1 MQRMFINNQSLTT
14 FLFTSNDWTNLN
26 VNKINGF
33 LYGLLSS
40 ASFGLIPL
48 FTIPAMHQGMNFWSI
63 LLYRFL
69 FAMLALAG
77 ILLLDKQSFRI
88 HKQEICPLLLLA
100 FLYDS
105 SAVFLFWGYQSMS
118 SGIATTLHF
127 MYPVLTTLVMMF
139 FFREKKSIWRI
150 GAILLAISG
159 VFFLSHGDSTGTIT
173 GLGVCIVLL
182 SALGY
187 ALYLVTVSQLKKFKM
202 KGLKMTFYVFLF
214 GGILLF
220 IGTQIAG
227 IEIHGIPNRITLGN
241 LVMLALVPT
250 VISNLALV
258 RAIKNI
264 GSTLTSVLG
273 AMEPVTAICI
283 GILVFSEP
291 FTQSIALGILLI
303 ISAVTVII
311 MKR

>member
-1 MQRMFINNQSLTT
+1 M
-14 FLFTSNDWTNLN
+14 
-26 VNKINGF
+26 NKVNGF

-48 FTIPAMHQGMNFWSI
+48 FTIPAMHRGMDFWSI

-77 ILLLDKQSFRI
+77 ILLIDKQSFRI
-88 HKQEICPLLLLA
+88 RKHEILPLLLLA
-100 FLYDS
+100 FLYDC
-105 SAVFLFWGYQSMS
+105 SALFLFWGYRFMA
-118 SGIATTLHF
+118 SGIATTIHF
-127 MYPVLTTLVMMF
+127 MYPVLTTLVMMAF
-139 FFREKKSIWRI
+139 FHEKRSFWRMA
-150 GAILLAISG
+150 AIALAVSG
-159 VFFLSHGDSTGTIT
+159 VFFLSQGDTTGSIT
-173 GLGVCIVLL
+173 GLGVFIVLL

-187 ALYLVTVSQLKKFKM
+187 ALYLVTVSQLKKLEM

-214 GGILLF
+214 GGVLLF
-220 IGTQIAG
+220 AGTEIAG
-227 IEIHGIPNRITLGN
+227 IGLQAIPDRTTLGN

-250 VISNLALV
+250 VVSNLALV

-273 AMEPVTAICI
+273 AMEPVTAVCV
-283 GILVFSEP
+283 GILIFGEP
-291 FTQSIALGILLI
+291 FTGSIALGILLI

-311 MKR
+311 LKR

>member
-1 MQRMFINNQSLTT
+1 M
-14 FLFTSNDWTNLN
+14 
-26 VNKINGF
+26 NKLNGF

-48 FTIPAMHQGMNFWSI
+48 FTVPAIHEGMVFWSI

-77 ILLLDKQSFRI
+77 ILMLDKQSFRI
-88 HKQEICPLLLLA
+88 RPKEILPLMLLA
-100 FLYDS
+100 LLYNC
-105 SAVFLFWGYQSMS
+105 SAIFLFWGYQFMA
-118 SGIATTLHF
+118 SGVATTLHF
-127 MYPVLTTLVMMF
+127 MYPVFTTLIMMLF
-139 FFREKKSIWRI
+139 FGEKKSFWRM
-150 GAILLAISG
+150 GAIALAITG
-159 VFFLSHGDSTGTIT
+159 VYCLSQGDSAGGITATGIF
-173 GLGVCIVLL
+173 IVLL

-187 ALYLVTVSQLKKFKM
+187 GLYLVTVSQLKSLEM

-214 GGILLF
+214 SAIILFSGMLIGGISV
-220 IGTQIAG
+220 QP
-227 IEIHGIPNRITLGN
+227 IPNRATLGN

-273 AMEPVTAICI
+273 AMEPVTAVCV
-283 GILVFSEP
+283 GILIFGEA
-291 FTQSIALGILLI
+291 FTASIGLGIGLI
-303 ISAVTVII
+303 IAAVTVII
-311 MKR
+311 LRK